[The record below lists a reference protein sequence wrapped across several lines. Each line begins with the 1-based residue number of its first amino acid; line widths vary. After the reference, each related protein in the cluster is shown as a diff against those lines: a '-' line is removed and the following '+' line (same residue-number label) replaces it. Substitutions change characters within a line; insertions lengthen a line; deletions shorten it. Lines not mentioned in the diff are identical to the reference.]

1 MANRRD
7 FNQNVHKYL
16 RTDYVL
22 KVMRTSKVTKT
33 FFIAI
38 DRTFTAEHHPVVSV
52 ISCLQRCDWGRFYYQ
67 FPCTCRAPLQLKS
80 HVLFSWWVVNAQLA
94 GWLAVLGCA
103 DTPAPANSWTRRHD
117 NEMTVFCRDDD
128 TRYHVVCRDGRWV
141 GRIGSCSNTN
151 SQQGFTH
158 YTYSRVSHYYLAVL
172 FQLWVFSYS
181 YW

>member
-1 MANRRD
+1 M
-7 FNQNVHKYL
+7 
-16 RTDYVL
+16 
-22 KVMRTSKVTKT
+22 
-33 FFIAI
+33 
-38 DRTFTAEHHPVVSV
+38 P
-52 ISCLQRCDWGRFYYQ
+52 
-67 FPCTCRAPLQLKS
+67 
-80 HVLFSWWVVNAQLA
+80 SWLA

-158 YTYSRVSHYYLAVL
+158 YAYSRVLHYYRAAYFHLNGFFVTVTDFTVTGFIL
-172 FQLWVFSYS
+172 TF
-181 YW
+181 